1 MHEQRFNENGH
12 KEQINTEKQ
21 REISRR
27 EEKKTSKQI
36 EVLVNSSVEMSLR
49 TDSDLLR
56 TSVASK
62 LKRPMPYLDK
72 NFQFEPNGSRPTSFY
87 LSEENL

>member
-1 MHEQRFNENGH
+1 M
-12 KEQINTEKQ
+12 KEQK
-21 REISRR
+21 EISRK

-36 EVLVNSSVEMSLR
+36 EVLTNSSAEMSLK

-62 LKRPMPYLDK
+62 LIRLPFSIYQKKIYEK
-72 NFQFEPNGSRPTSFY
+72 EKK
-87 LSEENL
+87 